1 MELYEISERI
11 GKVKLFSSLSD
22 EERNALISPPSRTVA
37 FEEGLD
43 ISESTKGACAVL
55 LSGRAEV
62 FSKDEGR
69 HTLIRVLSAGDVFG
83 VAGLFSGAEKVSRI
97 ITTTRSSLLIIPKE
111 SIICAVQSNQAF
123 AVAYFSFLE
132 KRIAFLNQRIAAFTA
147 GKSERKLAI
156 FLCSLSDEEAFEVSG
171 VPFSSLA
178 KQLDIGRASLYRA
191 IATLEEDGL
200 IRAGAKSIEVLS
212 RASLRQKY
220 TK

>member
-1 MELYEISERI
+1 MELCEITEKI
-11 GKVKLFSSLSD
+11 KDVKLFLPLNK
-22 EERNALISPPSRTVA
+22 EEKEALGSAPSKVIS
-37 FEEGLD
+37 FEENTD
-43 ISESTKGACAVL
+43 VAESARGVVAVL

-97 ITTTRSSLLIIPKE
+97 ITTTRSSLLLIPKQ
-111 SIICAVQSNQAF
+111 SIISAVQSNQDF

-132 KRIAFLNQRIAAFTA
+132 RRIAFLNQRIAAFTA

-156 FLCSLSDEEAFEVSG
+156 FLCSLSDEESFEISG
-171 VPFSSLA
+171 IPFSSIA

-191 IATLEEDGL
+191 ITVLEEDGL
-200 IRAGAKSIEVLS
+200 IRAGAKSIEVLNRS
-212 RASLRQKY
+212 SLRSKH